1 MNHKVSFQEYQA
13 LLIDDQSDEQLIIS
27 LSIIEQG
34 EGQFDWI
41 LRPNPDKVEVSISD
55 LEAEN
60 AMALANTFCRS
71 RRHSKFRRRLKE
83 QPNTPVLVSEGD
95 SWFQFPLLIKE
106 VIDHLSDDYAIYSVG
121 AAGDTAANM
130 IFGPEKK
137 FKTEY
142 MRALRRQKE
151 TVKAF
156 LFSAAGNDIIG
167 EDPET
172 GDSALFGIL
181 KDFNNDPNDVVG
193 HINFGVLSDR
203 LATLRSGY
211 ETVINNVHTEP
222 GFESLPILIHGYDYV
237 FPFPFGDNDQRNPFY
252 TKNDNWLGTPL
263 KKRGIPTELGHE
275 IIRLLINALYDMLNE
290 VSGNSNTSNVWV
302 VDCRGAMPNLSDW
315 KDEIHG
321 TSDGF
326 KAVAERFKTVLISN
340 NIH

>member
-1 MNHKVSFQEYQA
+1 MDTKISFQDYQA
-13 LLIDDQSDEQLIIS
+13 LLLDEQSDEELIMDLS
-27 LSIIEQG
+27 LIEQG

-41 LRPNPDKVEVSISD
+41 LRPNPNKVEIAVSE

-60 AMALANTFCRS
+60 AMAIANTFCRS
-71 RRHSKFRRRLKE
+71 RRHSKFRRRLRE
-83 QPNTPVLVSEGD
+83 EPETPVLVSEGD
-95 SWFQFPLLIKE
+95 SWFQFPLLVKE

-130 IFGPEKK
+130 IFGEQKK

-142 MRALRRQKE
+142 MRALRRQKD

-172 GDSALFGIL
+172 GDSALFNIL
-181 KDFNNDPNDVVG
+181 KDFNDNSNNILG
-193 HINFGVLSDR
+193 HINFGVLAER

-211 ETVINNVHTEP
+211 ETVIQNVRSES
-222 GFESLPILIHGYDYV
+222 GFENLPILIHGYDYV

-252 TKNDNWLGTPL
+252 TKNDNWLGEPL
-263 KKRGIPTELGHE
+263 KKRGIPTELGHQ
-275 IIRLLINALYDMLNE
+275 IIRLLIDALYDMLNE
-290 VSGNSNTSNVWV
+290 VAGSSIASNIWV
-302 VDCRGAMPNLSDW
+302 VDCRGAMPNLTDW
-315 KDEIHG
+315 NDEIHG

-326 KAVAERFKTVLISN
+326 KAVAERFKTVLVSN